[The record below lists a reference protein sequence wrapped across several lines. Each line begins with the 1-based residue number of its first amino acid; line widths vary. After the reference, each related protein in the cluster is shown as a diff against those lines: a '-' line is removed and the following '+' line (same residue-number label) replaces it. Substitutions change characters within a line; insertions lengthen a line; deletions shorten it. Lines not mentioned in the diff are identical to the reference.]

1 MPSSRR
7 TPRVPDLKSLAKRH
21 FRDSPLTT
29 IENKLLLSVATGDFL
44 QCGPNSD
51 RSNPENHPQKAEGW
65 DENRQIR
72 PALIRWLCVD
82 PQARQLV
89 DPRGIRIH
97 GAMIK
102 DTLDLSYA
110 TVPFGLTLWN
120 CRLAAPANL
129 QDLEIAEL
137 DLDATWTAAI
147 GAGRIK
153 LKGSLL
159 MQNGFRAAGE
169 VRLVGAQISGNLEC
183 DGGTFLNPLPKKVEP
198 SGVPPGTDAGAP
210 AAPPQENPESLG
222 IALAADSAVISGDV
236 FLRKGFHADGQVRL
250 LGTQIGGD
258 LDCTDA
264 SFKGELSVQRAVIR
278 GAISWARIV
287 DPGETTLDF
296 ANASAGS
303 LFDDAKS
310 WPVQGQLDLDGF
322 VYGRI
327 FDAPKDPV
335 SRLEWLDR
343 QRPSSR
349 QPYRQLA
356 KVLREEGEDAGA
368 RRVISCMERR
378 LREQERPNYFARFW
392 SGVLR
397 WTVGYGHHP
406 GRSILWLLGLMA
418 VGFPLYWCGYARG
431 GMSPTE
437 KEAYYSYQANRY
449 PPAYYP
455 RFHASAY
462 SFENSFPLGKLGQ
475 VEPWAPNPSP
485 AVSVHGSYASRV
497 GRWFVSARFL
507 RWFAWAQILLGWFFA
522 TMGVAAVSGIV
533 RKDKD

>member
-1 MPSSRR
+1 MPLSSR
-7 TPRVPDLKSLAKRH
+7 TTRVPDLKSLAKRH
-21 FRDSPLTT
+21 FRHSPLTT
-29 IENKLLLSVATGDFL
+29 IENKLLLSVATGDL
-44 QCGPNSD
+44 LVCGPNSD
-51 RSNPENHPQKAEGW
+51 PGNPENHPQKAEGW

-72 PALIRWLCVD
+72 AGLIRWLCVD
-82 PQARQLV
+82 RQARTLV

-129 QDLEIAEL
+129 QNLEIAEL

-147 GAGRIK
+147 SAGRIK
-153 LKGSLL
+153 LKASLL
-159 MQNGFRAAGE
+159 LRNGFRAAGE
-169 VRLVGAQISGNLEC
+169 VWLVGAQISGNLEC
-183 DGGTFLNPLPKKVEP
+183 VGGTFLNPLPKKVEP
-198 SGVPPGTDAGAP
+198 SVVPPRTDAGAP
-210 AAPPQENPESLG
+210 IAAPKENAENPGL
-222 IALAADSAVISGDV
+222 ALAADSAIVSGDV
-236 FLRKGFHADGQVRL
+236 FLCKGFRADGQVRL
-250 LGTQIGGD
+250 VGAQIGGD
-258 LDCTDA
+258 LDCAGA
-264 SFKGELSVQRAVIR
+264 SFKGEFSVQRAVIK

-287 DPGETTLDF
+287 NPGETTLDL

-310 WPVQGQLDLDGF
+310 WPVQGRLDLDGF

-327 FDAPKDPV
+327 FDAPKDAV
-335 SRLEWLDR
+335 SRLEWLNR
-343 QRPSSR
+343 QKPVTR

-368 RRVISCMERR
+368 RRVLSRMERR
-378 LREQERPNYFARFW
+378 LRDQEHPNYLARFW

-406 GRSILWLLGLMA
+406 GRSILWLLGLVA
-418 VGFPLYWCGYARG
+418 VGFPLYWCGYAG
-431 GMSPTE
+431 GSMSPTD

-449 PPAYYP
+449 PPAFYP
-455 RFHASAY
+455 RFHALAY
-462 SFENSFPLGKLGQ
+462 SFENSFPVGKLGQ
-475 VEPWAPNPSP
+475 VEPWAPNPNSTV
-485 AVSVHGSYASRV
+485 AVPGSYARRV

-507 RWFAWAQILLGWFFA
+507 RWFSWAQILLGWFFA